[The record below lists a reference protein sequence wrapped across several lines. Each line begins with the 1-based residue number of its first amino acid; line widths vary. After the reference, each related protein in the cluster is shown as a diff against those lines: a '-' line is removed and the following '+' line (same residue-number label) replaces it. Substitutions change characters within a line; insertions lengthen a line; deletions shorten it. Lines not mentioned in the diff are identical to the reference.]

1 MDIWTAAK
9 YTHRSA
15 TLPSCLSADGWT
27 GVVMRAGGDGSGTAA
42 SAGTGEYV
50 LDGAGAGDA
59 MRGVGGPPPPSAA
72 FWACR
77 FLS

>member
-1 MDIWTAAK
+1 
-9 YTHRSA
+9 
-15 TLPSCLSADGWT
+15 
-27 GVVMRAGGDGSGTAA
+27 MRAGGDGSGTAA